1 MMLYDDYRTTW
12 YRLSESHVVKRER
25 LKLGVHRIQNSQIRP
40 DPKPE
45 SRPDPQTLYPA
56 GF

>member
-25 LKLGVHRIQNSQIRP
+25 EAETRGAPN
-40 DPKPE
+40 PE
-45 SRPDPQTLYPA
+45 FSNPA
-56 GF
+56 GSEIRI